1 MRPPDR
7 SLWLLMRTPT
17 NSTRTLMMAFLAA
30 SAALHSSTQLDCTP
44 SRPARPACG
53 LQWLQQAC
61 LTAMECFKWQNTTC
75 NATCRQ
81 L

>member
-1 MRPPDR
+1 
-7 SLWLLMRTPT
+7 MRTPT

-53 LQWLQQAC
+53 LQWLQQTC
-61 LTAMECFKWQNTTC
+61 LTAMECFKWQNTICTQHVGIFNHRVSCKPTC
-75 NATCRQ
+75 
-81 L
+81 